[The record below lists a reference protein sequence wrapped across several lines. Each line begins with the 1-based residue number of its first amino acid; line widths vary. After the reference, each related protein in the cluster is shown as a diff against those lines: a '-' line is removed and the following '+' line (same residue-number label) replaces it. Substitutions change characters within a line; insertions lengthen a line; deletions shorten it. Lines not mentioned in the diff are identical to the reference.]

1 MGVVW
6 FVWFGMLLGFEAT
19 SLLTMMMSDCF
30 LMHGVFDAVCWGWL
44 LVVVVWGSWCF
55 GVCPVFAAGMPGDDG
70 LCGLLL
76 GCVGGGVGLLFGNCI
91 VNASILQM
99 R

>member
-19 SLLTMMMSDCF
+19 SLRALG
-30 LMHGVFDAVCWGWL
+30 LGVDRVLHFWGVWL
-44 LVVVVWGSWCF
+44 VLESLGWRGSWCF
-55 GVCPVFAAGMPGDDG
+55 GVCPVFAAGVLVGW
-70 LCGLLL
+70 LWLL
-76 GCVGGGVGLLFGNCI
+76 GCACGGAGLLFGNCI